1 MYVKELVNLLILVV
15 LRTSNDNLKKKGS
28 NEPQFIENVLL

>member
-15 LRTSNDNLKKKGS
+15 LRISNDNLKKKGS
-28 NEPQFIENVLL
+28 NEPQIMENVLL